1 MKKDSRTSP
10 SRTPERKPSLSTKEL
25 AAIVREWPLE
35 QSLDDYMIDVQQWIV
50 AAVLDQEVEELCGKR
65 HAHVPKSK
73 RRYQRAGSYT
83 GAVRIRSEWV
93 PMEIPRVQNL
103 RTGKAEPLKSYQRLR
118 TLSEKQ
124 EMRLVS
130 LVFRGLSQRNYKQVT
145 LECAE
150 GFGLSASTVSRIF
163 QTRNKQIL
171 HDFEARDL
179 SERRIV
185 VVLMDA
191 TKIRNK
197 HIMICVGVTETG
209 TKIVLGFAELSTENA
224 EAIEGLLARLIQ
236 RGLRYEQG
244 LLFVVDGSK
253 GIGHAITAVFGEYA
267 HIQRCTQHKRENI
280 KGHLHCENKKTS
292 VARQLNKV
300 YLGQYGYSQAKQ
312 ELETIQEQLEK
323 DGYMEAAKS
332 LAEGM
337 EDTLTLHRL
346 GVQQNLRA
354 CLRTTNIMESLNAE
368 RYRKIRRWNHSEQC
382 HRWVVLGLLEVE
394 NKMQTIPFT
403 EELMELQKALMEQVS
418 QVTNIHDSCHS

>member
-1 MKKDSRTSP
+1 
-10 SRTPERKPSLSTKEL
+10 
-25 AAIVREWPLE
+25 
-35 QSLDDYMIDVQQWIV
+35 
-50 AAVLDQEVEELCGKR
+50 
-65 HAHVPKSK
+65 
-73 RRYQRAGSYT
+73 
-83 GAVRIRSEWV
+83 
-93 PMEIPRVQNL
+93 
-103 RTGKAEPLKSYQRLR
+103 
-118 TLSEKQ
+118 
-124 EMRLVS
+124 
-130 LVFRGLSQRNYKQVT
+130 
-145 LECAE
+145 
-150 GFGLSASTVSRIF
+150 LSASTVSRIF